1 MYTLSPLKSIKGN
14 NYGEFLKDKN
24 VLLMYTTVLLL
35 TAYKYAPN
43 LESLLTQQYVCI
55 MCTLWSD
62 DTCVFTRFY
71 SVKNTNTQ
79 LIWSS
84 VLYTIN
90 VNLAFINI
98 LICNPNVFICKL
110 LVYGVKCHFQQY
122 FSYIVAVSFI
132 GGGNWRLEYHM
143 KTTDLSQVF
152 DKLYHIMLYCIEYT
166 SPWTYWIKI
175 YSTLLLSG
183 RCHHTC
189 LTLPHCCSCLKPR
202 PRFPMP
208 CVMVLPVFS
217 CFEVRG
223 GCSLCWY

>member
-1 MYTLSPLKSIKGN
+1 MHLIFFLIFEGFHNKVGVKHQSIKVKSSHSFFYVY
-14 NYGEFLKDKN
+14 NYEK
-24 VLLMYTTVLLL
+24 
-35 TAYKYAPN
+35 
-43 LESLLTQQYVCI
+43 
-55 MCTLWSD
+55 
-62 DTCVFTRFY
+62 
-71 SVKNTNTQ
+71 
-79 LIWSS
+79 
-84 VLYTIN
+84 
-90 VNLAFINI
+90 
-98 LICNPNVFICKL
+98 PNVFICKL

-122 FSYIVAVSFI
+122 FSYIVVVSFI
-132 GGGNWRLEYHM
+132 GGENWRLEYHM

-189 LTLPHCCSCLKPR
+189 LPLPHCCSCLKPR

-223 GCSLCWY
+223 GCSIQSRSILQINAVLLIRSGLRNK